1 MSYETYKILHIT
13 GVLALFMS
21 FGGLIVLGAGKK
33 KRLLAITHGVAL
45 LVMLVAGFG
54 LLARLGMAQ
63 PASWGGWVYAK
74 FFLWLIAGGLMAF
87 IPRRPALAKPL
98 WFLLI
103 GIGMTAA
110 WLAITKPL

>member
-13 GVLALFMS
+13 GVLALFMA
-21 FGGLIVLGAGKK
+21 FGGLITQGAGK

-45 LVMLVAGFG
+45 VVLLIAGFG

-63 PASWGGWVYAK
+63 PSTWGGWVYAK
-74 FFLWLIAGGLMAF
+74 FTLWLIAGGLMAF

-98 WFLLI
+98 WFVVLGL
-103 GIGMTAA
+103 GILAS
-110 WLAITKPL
+110 WLAIVKPF